1 MSRANSAPVIT
12 FAVPS
17 LKVPVPVR
25 GTLART
31 RTDSAGQVRHS
42 SNWKWIDADVQIS
55 PTPLLPRPPR
65 CLTPY
70 PDTSNFPNSLEP
82 SPLSSPAFSA
92 YSMNASTNG
101 GTDDDVEEQ
110 ENGVKVDLVEQSEK
124 EVMSPG
130 AKDRAVSLCPSDL
143 LL

>member
-1 MSRANSAPVIT
+1 
-12 FAVPS
+12 
-17 LKVPVPVR
+17 
-25 GTLART
+25 
-31 RTDSAGQVRHS
+31 
-42 SNWKWIDADVQIS
+42 
-55 PTPLLPRPPR
+55 
-65 CLTPY
+65 
-70 PDTSNFPNSLEP
+70 
-82 SPLSSPAFSA
+82 
-92 YSMNASTNG
+92 MNASTNG